1 MSVMITSLLRHFL
14 LQPCSVVF
22 DPFHPGQ
29 THCITHSPFTAAHAE
44 SHTCTLK
51 AIVQLRTSHKL
62 TMQFLDTLQIQYS
75 LLLTLN
81 VLWQL
86 LKQYVKHVITPL
98 RTILH
103 MKMKV
108 LQWHHQ
114 LAEQWPQIIPECHK
128 LQLLNNFQELMS
140 SNQLKHHTCAI
151 CGESK
156 FNQEVLPKPMPITLY
171 DLSILHGLYPAPHLN
186 PFPMHPSLCNTIV
199 CSQGILN
206 NCWKCESCICT
217 ASLHTQTFTF

>member
-1 MSVMITSLLRHFL
+1 
-14 LQPCSVVF
+14 
-22 DPFHPGQ
+22 
-29 THCITHSPFTAAHAE
+29 
-44 SHTCTLK
+44 
-51 AIVQLRTSHKL
+51 
-62 TMQFLDTLQIQYS
+62 
-75 LLLTLN
+75 
-81 VLWQL
+81 
-86 LKQYVKHVITPL
+86 
-98 RTILH
+98 

-156 FNQEVLPKPMPITLY
+156 FNQEVLPKPMPITSY

-199 CSQGILN
+199 CSQGISN
-206 NCWKCESCICT
+206 NDGNHASHWIICRNCHPRGSRDSKSESGVQNPEKGK
-217 ASLHTQTFTF
+217 LG